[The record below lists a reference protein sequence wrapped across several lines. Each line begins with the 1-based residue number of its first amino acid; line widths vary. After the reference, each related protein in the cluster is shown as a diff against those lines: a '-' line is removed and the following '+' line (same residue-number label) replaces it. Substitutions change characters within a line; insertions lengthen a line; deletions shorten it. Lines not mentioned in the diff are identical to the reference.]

1 MGLLAGVMSYDPLYT
16 LLFVPAMLWRGG
28 WRAIAVCATLWLLHY
43 GIGAVEAG
51 PNWPLDLLDALAG

>member
-1 MGLLAGVMSYDPLYT
+1 MSYDPLYT